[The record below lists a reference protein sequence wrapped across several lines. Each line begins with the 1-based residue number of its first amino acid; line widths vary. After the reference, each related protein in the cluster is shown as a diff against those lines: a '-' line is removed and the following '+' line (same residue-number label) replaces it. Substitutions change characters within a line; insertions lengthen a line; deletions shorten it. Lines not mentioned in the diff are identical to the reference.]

1 MFHLLLFTPQ
11 FKIYFWYI
19 VYLQIQLKKME
30 SRHPK
35 FSIIIP
41 VYNRPDEVRELLQS
55 LCEQDYT
62 DFEVLVIEDGS
73 SLPCQSEVE
82 AFAHKLD
89 VRYLFK
95 KNSGQGFSRNVG
107 MEKARGDY
115 FVIFDSD
122 CLIPKHY
129 FSTVLKALNADG
141 LDAWG
146 GPDAAHSDFSS
157 IQKAISYSMTSLFT
171 TGGIR
176 GRKKHAGVFH
186 PRSFNMGI
194 SRKVFEKVGGFAIT
208 RMGEDI
214 EYSIRI
220 IRAGFKVKLIEEA
233 FVYHKRRTNF
243 SQFYKQ
249 LHFFGRAR
257 INIGRFYKNEIKVVH
272 LFPTCFLL
280 GLCLSLLLSIVF
292 WPIGQWFLAA
302 FAFYFGLI
310 FFDSLIQNKSF
321 KVAILSVFAGLIQ
334 LTAYGIGFLSE
345 LSKGFGS
352 PR

>member
-1 MFHLLLFTPQ
+1 
-11 FKIYFWYI
+11 
-19 VYLQIQLKKME
+19 ME

-35 FSIIIP
+35 FSVIIP

-89 VRYLFK
+89 VGYLFK

-129 FSTVLKALNADG
+129 FSTVLKALIADG

-186 PRSFNMGI
+186 PRSFNMGL
-194 SRKVFEKVGGFAIT
+194 SRKVFEKLGGFAIS

-220 IRAGFKVKLIEEA
+220 IRAGFKVKLIEDA

-243 SQFYKQ
+243 KQFYKQ

-257 INIGRFYKNEIKVVH
+257 INIGRFYKNEIKPVH
-272 LFPTCFLL
+272 LFPGCFLL
-280 GLCLSLLLSIVF
+280 GLVLSLLLALIH
-292 WPIGQWFLAA
+292 WPLGQWFIGIYAVY
-302 FAFYFGLI
+302 FALI
-310 FFDSLIQNKSF
+310 FLDALFQNKSA
-321 KVAILSVFAGLIQ
+321 KVAGLSVVAAIIQ
-334 LTAYGIGFLSE
+334 LSAYGIGFLSE
-345 LSKGFGS
+345 LFKGLGS
-352 PR
+352 PK